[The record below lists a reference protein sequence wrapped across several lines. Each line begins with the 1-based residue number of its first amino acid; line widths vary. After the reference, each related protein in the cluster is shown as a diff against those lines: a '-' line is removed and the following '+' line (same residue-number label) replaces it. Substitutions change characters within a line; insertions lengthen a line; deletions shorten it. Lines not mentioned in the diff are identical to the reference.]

1 MKTTLSCIICGGLL
15 FFFASP
21 VYSHWGPLGSGTYS
35 DPISNEALA
44 AFYINTATVWAKDG
58 YWRAALWE
66 LEWAPRVVN
75 ELIWETDP
83 KPGFEKW
90 QAVGREYAK
99 VVEQKRIDFLEVSNH
114 VESARQQ
121 RRAKELERLA
131 RARKEISDPK
141 TPLER
146 ATVTDFAGDFISM
159 LKRAH
164 GEWSIE
170 RFDGSVQDTND
181 VHRLPHL
188 GASRYLPI
196 DDNYYA
202 GALRDVENGTFPS
215 PTIPRGEHYRF
226 SFKTGDSDTDVEVV
240 HIFISSEEL
249 NDAYL
254 YSPETDENG
263 VPISFKPGYPTAR
276 FPGLG
281 IIIHERYVELPKF
294 VRPKP
299 GWDPPD

>member
-1 MKTTLSCIICGGLL
+1 MKTTLRCIICGGLL
-15 FFFASP
+15 LFLASP
-21 VYSHWGPLGSGTYS
+21 VYGHWGPLGGGYYS
-35 DPISNEALA
+35 DPISNKALVD
-44 AFYINTATVWAKDG
+44 FYIDTATTWANDG

-66 LEWAPRVVN
+66 LEWTPRIIN

-99 VVEQKRIDFLEVSNH
+99 VVERKRIDFLEVSNR

-121 RRAKELERLA
+121 RRAKEFERLA
-131 RARKEISDPK
+131 RARKEISNPK

-159 LKRAH
+159 LKRAR
-164 GEWSIE
+164 GGWKIE
-170 RFDGSVQDTND
+170 RLDGSVQNPND
-181 VHRLPHL
+181 LHQLTL
-188 GASRYLPI
+188 DRYLPI
-196 DDNYYA
+196 DHNFFA
-202 GALRDVENGTFPS
+202 GTLYDVENGIFPS
-215 PTIPRGEHYRF
+215 PTIPRGEHYRC
-226 SFKTGDSDTDVEVV
+226 SFKTGDSDTDVEIV

-263 VPISFKPGYPTAR
+263 ELVSFKPGYPTAR
-276 FPGLG
+276 FSGLG
-281 IIIHERYVELPKF
+281 IMIHQRYCELPVF
-294 VRPKP
+294 VRPKM
-299 GWDPPD
+299 GWTPPE